1 MQKKTLIQT
10 LKFTLFSISAGII
23 QIGADAIC
31 NELILLPAHISHLIA
46 LVLSVVF
53 NFTVN
58 KKFTFKSATNVPIAM
73 LKVALFYLVFTPLST
88 WWTKE
93 LVAISVN
100 EYIVLAGTMLI
111 NFVTEFLYCK
121 FVVYRNSEDTL
132 SSKTDRENDKEENN
146 TEEK

>member
-132 SSKTDRENDKEENN
+132 PSKTDRENDKEENN

>member
-53 NFTVN
+53 NFTV
-58 KKFTFKSATNVPIAM
+58 

-132 SSKTDRENDKEENN
+132 PSKTNRENDKEENN